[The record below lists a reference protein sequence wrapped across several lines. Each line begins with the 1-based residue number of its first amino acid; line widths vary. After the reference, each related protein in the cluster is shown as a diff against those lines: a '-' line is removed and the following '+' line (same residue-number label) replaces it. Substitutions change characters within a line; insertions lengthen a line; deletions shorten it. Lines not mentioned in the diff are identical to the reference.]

1 MKTRIQ
7 CGSGRASALISRTME
22 PTHVGCYRVLKKP
35 LKQTRL
41 HRWRGHSALG
51 FSALTLALP
60 LLLAALPAGADTSFT
75 TTNWVAGVPVPGIQ
89 YTNSS
94 GLVYLKGNVHI
105 HRVLSS
111 DARIAG
117 RLTAWMDLAYQADG
131 TALLV
136 GSAYVEPGNWD
147 ATGTNFTPSGGVWDA
162 KYNGMVQAD
171 GSDQI
176 HFVGYGIGGTIE
188 GLRLE
193 CTATKGPG
201 APFDP
206 AIPYF
211 ASGTIKPAPLVIT
224 DPIDESQA
232 ASWPEMGVAPGGALI
247 GTNQQLTIYTPYP
260 VTWSSP
266 MRAAAVTPGHTLETR
281 VDLVRMNGSGS
292 VVLAIYYAVGIGYW
306 FEKAGDH
313 VSLGKQTGGGWT
325 FFTCERVATGNTNQ
339 VLTLALTPSGQNLIL
354 TARVLDRD
362 NEAVIYE
369 KSFLDT
375 PGSDPS
381 LTSAQVQT
389 VVGATWLTVVNDPA
403 GPRWTTFRSPWL
415 GLLMHTDGTTGEVTF
430 DHFEMRT
437 YEVPTI
443 GIQRAVQ
450 LTWPDMGMNF
460 AVEGAPTLQGPWLPL
475 NNTLL
480 PGMQQITV
488 PVNKSAEFFRLQQV
502 P

>member
-1 MKTRIQ
+1 MRSKISNHNNQNERFKIMKTRLQ
-7 CGSGRASALISRTME
+7 RWPGNSALR
-22 PTHVGCYRVLKKP
+22 
-35 LKQTRL
+35 
-41 HRWRGHSALG
+41 
-51 FSALTLALP
+51 FSAPVLAIS
-60 LLLAALPAGADTSFT
+60 LLLVALPAGADTSFT

-89 YTNSS
+89 YTNGS

-136 GSAYVEPGNWD
+136 GPAYVEPGNWD
-147 ATGTNFTPSGGVWDA
+147 AAGTNFTPSDGVWNL
-162 KYNGMVQAD
+162 KYTGVAQAD
-171 GSDQI
+171 GSDVV
-176 HFVGYGIGGTIE
+176 HLVGYGIGGTIE
-188 GLRLE
+188 GLRME

-232 ASWPEMGVAPGGALI
+232 ASWPETGVAPGGALI

-266 MRAAAVTPGHTLETR
+266 VRAAAVTPGHTLETR
-281 VDLVRMNGSGS
+281 VDLVRVNGSGS
-292 VVLAIYYAVGIGYW
+292 AVLAIFYAVGIGYW

-381 LTSAQVQT
+381 LTSAQVQALI
-389 VVGATWLTVVNDPA
+389 GATWLTVVNDPA

-415 GLLMHTDGTTGEVTF
+415 GLLMHTAGTTGEVTF

-437 YEVPTI
+437 YEVPPV
-443 GIQRAVQ
+443 GIHRAVQ
-450 LTWPDMGMNF
+450 LTWPDTGLSF
-460 AVEGAPTLQGPWLPL
+460 GVEAAPSVNGPWLPVQ
-475 NNTLL
+475 NSAP
-480 PGMQQITV
+480 PGCQQMTV
-488 PVNKSAEFFRLQQV
+488 PQSGPMQFFRLQQS